1 MALPIL
7 NATRYATTLP
17 STGEEIY
24 YRPYVVKEEKIMMIA
39 LESKEE
45 KQIMDAM
52 LDVIEACVLTE
63 GFNLDELTTFDV
75 EWLFLKLRARSVGEK
90 AELKLKC
97 TDEDCNAITEV
108 LYNLDEIK
116 VDGELGKSKMT
127 IEIADGVGVVMK
139 YPPVKLIRKYDAKS
153 METIDGAF
161 SLVAGCIDQVFDE
174 ENVYEAKEQTPE
186 EVKDFLDSLSTIQFK
201 SLADFVGSQ
210 PTVHDNMNWKCITCE
225 KENSMELR
233 GLQSF
238 FT

>member
-75 EWLFLKLRARSVGEK
+75 EWLFLKLNHSIGNTLQIFTFFLRR
-90 AELKLKC
+90 
-97 TDEDCNAITEV
+97 
-108 LYNLDEIK
+108 NL
-116 VDGELGKSKMT
+116 
-127 IEIADGVGVVMK
+127 
-139 YPPVKLIRKYDAKS
+139 PPQ
-153 METIDGAF
+153 IDF
-161 SLVAGCIDQVFDE
+161 SI
-174 ENVYEAKEQTPE
+174 
-186 EVKDFLDSLSTIQFK
+186 
-201 SLADFVGSQ
+201 FV
-210 PTVHDNMNWKCITCE
+210 
-225 KENSMELR
+225 
-233 GLQSF
+233 
-238 FT
+238 

>member
-39 LESKEE
+39 LESKDE

-63 GFNLDELTTFDV
+63 GINHQDLTTFDV
-75 EWLFLKLRARSVGEK
+75 EWLFLKLRARSVGEN

-97 TDEDCNAITEV
+97 TDEDCDGISDV
-108 LYNLDEIK
+108 LYNLDDIK
-116 VDGELGKSKMT
+116 IDGELGKTKMT
-127 IEIADGVGVVMK
+127 IKIADGVGVVMK

-153 METIDGAF
+153 METIEGAF

-186 EVKDFLDSLSTIQFK
+186 EVKDFLDSLSTPQFK
-201 SLADFVGSQ
+201 SLADFIGTQ
-210 PTVHDNMNWKCITCE
+210 PTVHDNIDWKCQSCQ

>member
-7 NATRYATTLP
+7 NTTKYVTTLP
-17 STGEEIY
+17 SSGQEIY

-39 LESKEE
+39 LESKDE

-63 GFNLDELTTFDV
+63 GINHEDLTTFDV
-75 EWLFLKLRARSVGEK
+75 EWLFLKLRARSVGEN

-97 TDEDCNAITEV
+97 QHEDCNGISEV
-108 LYNLDEIK
+108 AYNLDDIEI
-116 VDGELGKSKMT
+116 DGELGKTKMT

-139 YPPVKLIRKYDAKS
+139 YPPVKLIRKYDAKK
-153 METIDGAF
+153 METVEGAF

-174 ENVYEAKEQTPE
+174 QNVYMAKDQTPE
-186 EVKDFLDSLSTIQFK
+186 EVRDFLDSLSAAQFK
-201 SLADFVGSQ
+201 SLADFIGNQ
-210 PTVHDNMNWKCITCE
+210 PTVHDDIDWKCMTCQ